1 MAERVGFGTI
11 LSFSYVLRTRYLLI
25 FQPADKRLN
34 PQNAHNSLRFGTKLI
49 HGLPPG
55 GLAPHR
61 CLSGNITT
69 TQLGRKQTTSA
80 GSLGQ
85 IHELRPIIVPFP
97 VSLRFPAILRPAP
110 RRSSDTYFTAYPTR
124 PVLPSQ
130 T

>member
-11 LSFSYVLRTRYLLI
+11 LSFSYVLRTRYLLNL
-25 FQPADKRLN
+25 QPADERLN

-61 CLSGNITT
+61 CLSGNVTT
-69 TQLGRKQTTSA
+69 TYLGRKQTTSA

-85 IHELRPIIVPFP
+85 NSRTQADHCSFP
-97 VSLRFPAILRPAP
+97 GFPSIPGHP
-110 RRSSDTYFTAYPTR
+110 TA
-124 PVLPSQ
+124 SAAAQ
-130 T
+130 